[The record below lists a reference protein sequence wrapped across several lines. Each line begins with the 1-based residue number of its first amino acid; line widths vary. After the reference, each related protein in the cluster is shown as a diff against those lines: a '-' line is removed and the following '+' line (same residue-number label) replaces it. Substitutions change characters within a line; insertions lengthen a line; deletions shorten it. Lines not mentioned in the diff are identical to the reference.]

1 VSDLDA
7 PRHHAPRRQR
17 PAGREPQ
24 HLLLRTEAFFGD
36 RPSAFVFIFGVVFA
50 VVVGVLDY
58 YSSSKISFGLFYLM
72 PIGLVTWH
80 LGRRSGAAIV
90 VFSTTVALAAEL
102 AANQNAGLI
111 PYWNAI
117 ARLGVFL
124 VLAALLATLKDAID
138 LQREVA
144 QHEHEVSEQLRDLNE
159 LKNTLLHA
167 VSHDL
172 KSPLAAILG
181 AVSTLRRGETLE
193 LTAEQ
198 RESLF
203 EAIDMSGHKM
213 DRLVN
218 DLLDLD
224 RIDQGLLQPERQATD
239 VGALASRVA
248 RECEALAA
256 HPVRVDAD
264 RVLVDLD
271 PTMVERV
278 IENLLVNASRH
289 TPLATPVRVYVK
301 ERAGGI
307 ELIVE
312 DEGPGI
318 PDDLKEALFESFRQG
333 PAATGAGGVGIGL
346 SLVLRFA
353 VLHGGSARVEDR
365 KGGGARFVISLP
377 GRVQSRDAL
386 SPEASGLRAV

>member
-1 VSDLDA
+1 VNERSH
-7 PRHHAPRRQR
+7 PRDHGA
-17 PAGREPQ
+17 RERQ

-36 RPSAFVFIFGVVFA
+36 RPPAFVFIFGVMFA
-50 VVVGVLDY
+50 LVVGALDY
-58 YSSSKISFGLFYLM
+58 YSQSKVSLGLFYLM

-90 VFSTTVALAAEL
+90 VFATAVALVAEL
-102 AANQNAGLI
+102 AGDHTAGVI

-124 VLAALLATLKDAID
+124 VLAALLATLKDSID

-144 QHEHEVSEQLRDLNE
+144 EQEHEVSEQLRDLNE

-181 AVSTLRRGETLE
+181 AISTLRRGESLE
-193 LTAEQ
+193 LTGAQ

-203 EAIDMSGHKM
+203 DAIEMSGQKM

-224 RIDQGLLQPERQATD
+224 RIDQGLLHPERQATD

-256 HPVRVDAD
+256 HPVRVEAD

-278 IENLLVNASRH
+278 IENLLVNAARH
-289 TPLATPVRVYVK
+289 TPLATPVRVFVHEK
-301 ERAGGI
+301 AAGI

-312 DEGPGI
+312 DEGSGI
-318 PDDLKEALFESFRQG
+318 PDELKDVLFESFRQG
-333 PAATGAGGVGIGL
+333 PDAGGGGGVGIGL
-346 SLVLRFA
+346 SLVQRFA
-353 VLHGGSARVEDR
+353 ELHGGTARVEDR
-365 KGGGARFVISLP
+365 PGGGARFVILLP

-386 SPEASGLRAV
+386 TAEASSLRAV

>member
-1 VSDLDA
+1 V
-7 PRHHAPRRQR
+7 
-17 PAGREPQ
+17 
-24 HLLLRTEAFFGD
+24 
-36 RPSAFVFIFGVVFA
+36 A
-50 VVVGVLDY
+50 VAT
-58 YSSSKISFGLFYLM
+58 S
-72 PIGLVTWH
+72 
-80 LGRRSGAAIV
+80 
-90 VFSTTVALAAEL
+90 VALVAEL
-102 AANQNAGLI
+102 AGNQTSGVL
-111 PYWNAI
+111 PYWNTI
-117 ARLGVFL
+117 ARFAVFL
-124 VLAALLATLKDAID
+124 VLTALLATLKDSID

-144 QHEHEVSEQLRDLNE
+144 EHEHEVSEQLRDLNE

-193 LTAEQ
+193 LTGGQ

-203 EAIDMSGHKM
+203 DAIEMSGRKM

-224 RIDQGLLQPERQATD
+224 RIDQGLLHPERQATD

-256 HPVRVDAD
+256 HPVRVEAD

-278 IENLLVNASRH
+278 IENLLVNAARH
-289 TPLATPVRVYVK
+289 TALATPVRVFVR
-301 ERAGGI
+301 EEADGI

-318 PDDLKEALFESFRQG
+318 PDELKSALFESFRQG
-333 PAATGAGGVGIGL
+333 PDANGSGGVGIGL

-353 VLHGGSARVEDR
+353 QLHGGTARVEDR
-365 KGGGARFVISLP
+365 TGGGARFVISLP

-386 SPEASGLRAV
+386 SLEASGLRAV